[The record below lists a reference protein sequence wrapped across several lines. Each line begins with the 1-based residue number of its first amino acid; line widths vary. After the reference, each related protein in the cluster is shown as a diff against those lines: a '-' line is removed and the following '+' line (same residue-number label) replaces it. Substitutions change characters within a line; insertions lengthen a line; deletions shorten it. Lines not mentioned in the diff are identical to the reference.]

1 MPFCC
6 KCGLKV
12 ADADG
17 FCTGCGIRLVNPQ
30 WIGEQR
36 RAEEARAR
44 TAKTRAYLQTSSIS
58 WFVVAAISF
67 ILPSVFSAGWGVV
80 CVILGVLN
88 LAFPY
93 RSMLIVSGIGMML
106 EPAYRVARPS
116 DGIVLTQAVTVFGKH
131 YDPGRFAAP
140 AGGRLAV
147 TPAGRKREHVRV

>member
-36 RAEEARAR
+36 RAEEARGR
-44 TAKTRAYLQTSSIS
+44 TAKTRAYLRTSSIS

-67 ILPSVFSAGWGVV
+67 ILPSFFSAGWGVV

-88 LAFPY
+88 LAFPS
-93 RSMLIVSGIGMML
+93 RSMLIVNGIGMML
-106 EPAYRVARPS
+106 AGVANFGGS
-116 DGIVLTQAVTVFGKH
+116 VLLHSVGFWTGLGVMQIIWGLLELR
-131 YDPGRFAAP
+131 RFST
-140 AGGRLAV
+140 GNV
-147 TPAGRKREHVRV
+147 QT